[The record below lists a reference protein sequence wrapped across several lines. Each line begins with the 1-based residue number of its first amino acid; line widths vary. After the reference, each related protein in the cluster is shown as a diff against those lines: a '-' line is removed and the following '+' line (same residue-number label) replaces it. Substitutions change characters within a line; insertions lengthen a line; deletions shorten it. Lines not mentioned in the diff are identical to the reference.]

1 MSAAPEI
8 HSIGSPP
15 DRHAERVVSEMTEWL
30 HAERPKLHACSIGLL
45 DVSRM
50 GTPVGQERVALRF
63 AKAMPSRQ
71 PPAAFSEAPRGHPE
85 QLESARQ

>member
-15 DRHAERVVSEMTEWL
+15 DRHAERVVSEITAWL
-30 HAERPKLHACSIGLL
+30 HAERPELHARTIGLL

>member
-15 DRHAERVVSEMTEWL
+15 DRHAEWVVSEMTEWL
-30 HAERPKLHACSIGLL
+30 HAERPKLNARSIGLF
-45 DVSRM
+45 DVSRV

-63 AKAMPSRQ
+63 ANAMPSRQ
-71 PPAAFSEAPRGHPE
+71 PPGAFSEASRGHPE
-85 QLESARQ
+85 QLESTRQ